1 MLKEAKIFVILSYFS
16 VMVQFIILP
25 VAGNNLI
32 GKQLQNVMVYC
43 YTYIFL
49 SKY

>member
-1 MLKEAKIFVILSYFS
+1 
-16 VMVQFIILP
+16 MVQFIILP
-25 VAGNNLI
+25 LAANDLI
-32 GKQLQNVMVYC
+32 CKQLQNVMVYC